1 MRRRN
6 QGNTLEILLGN
17 RALSHPESLFTS
29 KFFISGKSGNI
40 LPGGRELR
48 LSEKQ
53 INTSL
58 FRQSTGSLF
67 HPGKNLIYFSSFSTV
82 YFQEET
88 PAEEGFNVKPITESL
103 TFVVKWVKKV
113 RLRVLGKAD
122 GAAQRSQTAPK
133 TFKHTPPSPA
143 GLLQLPAATLVI
155 SQGGEEEEEY
165 SLSSQ
170 LFLEEREV
178 GVGWGGG
185 GGGSF
190 TTCAYQSR
198 QVLSD
203 AGENGSLL
211 ARLSDLDVPGGSS
224 QSGALLGCRGRE
236 GVPAGTWG
244 RSLAPG
250 PTAGLLAGGPR
261 PFFSYFLSLCVSN
274 IACRNLQGFVD
285 TSCLTRRTRSTV

>member
-185 GGGSF
+185 GGLFYHLRISI
-190 TTCAYQSR
+190 TPSSVRRRRKR
-198 QVLSD
+198 QP
-203 AGENGSLL
+203 AGEALGS
-211 ARLSDLDVPGGSS
+211 
-224 QSGALLGCRGRE
+224 
-236 GVPAGTWG
+236 G
-244 RSLAPG
+244 RSRRFQSKRG
-250 PTAGLLAGGPR
+250 SVGLSGQGRCPCWHLGAELGTGAHR
-261 PFFSYFLSLCVSN
+261 WALGRWSSAFF
-274 IACRNLQGFVD
+274 
-285 TSCLTRRTRSTV
+285 

>member
-17 RALSHPESLFTS
+17 RALSHSESLFTS

-40 LPGGRELR
+40 LPGGRELG

-122 GAAQRSQTAPK
+122 GAAQRSQTALK

-178 GVGWGGG
+178 GWGGG
-185 GGGSF
+185 VLLPPAHINHAKFCQTPAKTAACWRGSRIWTF
-190 TTCAYQSR
+190 QE
-198 QVLSD
+198 VPVK
-203 AGENGSLL
+203 AGLCWAVGAGKVSLL
-211 ARLSDLDVPGGSS
+211 APGG
-224 QSGALLGCRGRE
+224 GAWHRGPPLGSWPVVLGLFL
-236 GVPAGTWG
+236 VIF
-244 RSLAPG
+244 SLSA
-250 PTAGLLAGGPR
+250 
-261 PFFSYFLSLCVSN
+261 
-274 IACRNLQGFVD
+274 
-285 TSCLTRRTRSTV
+285 